1 MSQAI
6 NQEPIQWCYEARA
19 HKNDNFASILVSEVS
34 AEDDVTVAKII
45 KTQQFDWTMESH
57 TQDVR
62 GGEEPVYFEEDH
74 ILSTHCESLRKK
86 NNSLLPKGG
95 QGNSSTIASPDLGG
109 ISLTSILTHQMA
121 IHFLG
126 HLPQDNSHS
135 KWKNSGHT
143 ITCNKSRGRGCGV
156 GRQRTELLR
165 TYSCYKATSE
175 KNWSIKN

>member
-1 MSQAI
+1 MRPELTKMTTLPQSWWVKYRLRMML
-6 NQEPIQWCYEARA
+6 QWLKLSKPSNLTR
-19 HKNDNFASILVSEVS
+19 
-34 AEDDVTVAKII
+34 
-45 KTQQFDWTMESH
+45 H

-109 ISLTSILTHQMA
+109 ISLTSILTHKMA

-135 KWKNSGHT
+135 ELKNSGQS
-143 ITCNKSRGRGCGV
+143 ITCNKSRGRGRGV

-165 TYSCYKATSE
+165 TYSCYKAISE
-175 KNWSIKN
+175 KNWNIKN

>member
-1 MSQAI
+1 M
-6 NQEPIQWCYEARA
+6 
-19 HKNDNFASILVSEVS
+19 SEVL
-34 AEDDVTVAKII
+34 AEDDVTVAEII
-45 KTQQFDWTMESH
+45 PIQQFDLTMESH

-62 GGEEPVYFEEDH
+62 GGEEDQ

-121 IHFLG
+121 LHFSL

-135 KWKNSGHT
+135 
-143 ITCNKSRGRGCGV
+143 
-156 GRQRTELLR
+156 E
-165 TYSCYKATSE
+165 
-175 KNWSIKN
+175 

>member
-1 MSQAI
+1 M
-6 NQEPIQWCYEARA
+6 
-19 HKNDNFASILVSEVS
+19 SEVL
-34 AEDDVTVAKII
+34 AEDDVTVAEII
-45 KTQQFDWTMESH
+45 PIQQFDLTMESH

-62 GGEEPVYFEEDH
+62 GGEEDQ

-121 IHFLG
+121 L

-135 KWKNSGHT
+135 
-143 ITCNKSRGRGCGV
+143 
-156 GRQRTELLR
+156 E
-165 TYSCYKATSE
+165 
-175 KNWSIKN
+175 

>member
-19 HKNDNFASILVSEVS
+19 HKNDNFASILVSEVL

-109 ISLTSILTHQMA
+109 IRWHYIFYYIYLRITPILSERTQVIVSLATRVEVGAVVLA
-121 IHFLG
+121 
-126 HLPQDNSHS
+126 D
-135 KWKNSGHT
+135 
-143 ITCNKSRGRGCGV
+143 RG
-156 GRQRTELLR
+156 Q
-165 TYSCYKATSE
+165 SC
-175 KNWSIKN
+175 